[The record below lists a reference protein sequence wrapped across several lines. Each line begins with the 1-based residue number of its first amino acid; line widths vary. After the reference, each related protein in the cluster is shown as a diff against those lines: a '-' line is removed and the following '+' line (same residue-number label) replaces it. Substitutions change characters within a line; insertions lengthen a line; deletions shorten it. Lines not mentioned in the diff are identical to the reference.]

1 MDSKFFGYLR
11 YCNIVI
17 DHKFARLYFEVSAVC
32 FSHGLTSFK
41 LILSLT
47 FNIVHFYYTTFNV
60 KLFLYLKEKVTKR
73 SKPTCC
79 WIAGEYGSRIPQSPV
94 VSARTPA
101 WTQSYSLAENAEVFG
116 RHSVL
121 WGTLIVWRLFFWCA
135 DGTASPP
142 RAYFIPAE
150 FGEITVLYLSK
161 TYWGLNKP
169 VGILAVLSMYPARSA
184 RLPYALHDDK
194 EP

>member
-1 MDSKFFGYLR
+1 MKQNPPRQSGDFLSDFSLKNLMAKMCFFGGSIRLFINFSLWQR
-11 YCNIVI
+11 ENVPLFSLSERK
-17 DHKFARLYFEVSAVC
+17 KFQ
-32 FSHGLTSFK
+32 
-41 LILSLT
+41 
-47 FNIVHFYYTTFNV
+47 
-60 KLFLYLKEKVTKR
+60 KR
-73 SKPTCC
+73 SRPTCC
-79 WIAGEYGSRIPQSPV
+79 WIAGEHGSRIPQSPV

-101 WTQSYSLAENAEVFG
+101 RAQNCSLAENAEVFG
-116 RHSVL
+116 RHLVL
-121 WGTLIVWRLFFWCA
+121 WGTLIARRLFFWCA

-169 VGILAVLSMYPARSA
+169 VGILAVLSMHPAQSA

-194 EP
+194 EPRAAKSLSSSG